1 MRYTRIELDPPTEMN
16 IMHAFRTEQV
26 VLLPPGTAG
35 GPHGQVVGPSPDRPG
50 ELTVMTGS
58 GDPIMIDVSP
68 EQPRYTHLRLAATP
82 VVAVWS
88 KFTCALISLVL
99 ALRNEESAPGWWGAF
114 HTVTNVCY

>member
-1 MRYTRIELDPPTEMN
+1 MRYTRIELDSPTEMN

-35 GPHGQVVGPSPDRPG
+35 CPHGQVVGPSPDRPG

-68 EQPRYTHLRLAATP
+68 EQLEVY
-82 VVAVWS
+82 
-88 KFTCALISLVL
+88 
-99 ALRNEESAPGWWGAF
+99 APQARGN
-114 HTVTNVCY
+114 TRRCSMV